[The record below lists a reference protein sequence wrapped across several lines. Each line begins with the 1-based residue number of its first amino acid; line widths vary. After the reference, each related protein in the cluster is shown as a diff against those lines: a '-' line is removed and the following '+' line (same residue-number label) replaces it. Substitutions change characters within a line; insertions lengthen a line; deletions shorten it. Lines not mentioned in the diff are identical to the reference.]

1 MSLEDIIAETADE
14 PEYEAIFNN
23 AAQAWN
29 HSFLWNSTF
38 CVMTYTLRDLSL
50 VTDGLGGWGLVMFIC
65 VSSCLDKIFKGV
77 AEWVPERVQP

>member
-1 MSLEDIIAETADE
+1 
-14 PEYEAIFNN
+14 
-23 AAQAWN
+23 
-29 HSFLWNSTF
+29 
-38 CVMTYTLRDLSL
+38 MTL